1 MGTTFHSKFGNHLTP
16 VWPDRDNFIRV
27 NEENIAPEMR
37 NQFVKR
43 PYGYDY
49 RDYFEEPNWCG
60 TGRSSMRDFRGFSG
74 ISGIGG
80 IGGMQL
86 KTPYDVLSV
95 NSVRKEKFFK
105 NFQIFKNCQNCQEF
119 SKKHQNN
126 RQR

>member
-1 MGTTFHSKFGNHLTP
+1 MWH
-16 VWPDRDNFIRV
+16 DRDNFIRV

-49 RDYFEEPNWCG
+49 RYYF
-60 TGRSSMRDFRGFSG
+60 DFSDFDLIGIRGISG

-80 IGGMQL
+80 IGSMQL

-95 NSVRKEKFFK
+95 NSVRKETFFK
-105 NFQIFKNCQNCQEF
+105 SFKV
-119 SKKHQNN
+119 
-126 RQR
+126 

>member
-1 MGTTFHSKFGNHLTP
+1 M
-16 VWPDRDNFIRV
+16 WPDRDNFIRV

-49 RDYFEEPNWCG
+49 RDLFEDARNWNWDL
-60 TGRSSMRDFRGFSG
+60 SNIRGNSG

-95 NSVRKEKFFK
+95 NSVRKETFLRGLKFKKWYFHI
-105 NFQIFKNCQNCQEF
+105 QLIFGFFCKWFEHYVPF
-119 SKKHQNN
+119 
-126 RQR
+126 